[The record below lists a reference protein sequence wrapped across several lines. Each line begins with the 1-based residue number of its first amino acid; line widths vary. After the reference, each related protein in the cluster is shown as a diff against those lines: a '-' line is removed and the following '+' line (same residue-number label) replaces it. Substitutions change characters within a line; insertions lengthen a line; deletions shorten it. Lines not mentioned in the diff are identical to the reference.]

1 MATLQE
7 LERALVNAD
16 KAGDMDAARKLAA
29 VIKRARTEQPS
40 AAIPDTQVQTTLPE
54 KPETSVVDNVV
65 GGAETALALGTGAV
79 GGTAGMIGGTLKGIA
94 EQILSGKFGDM
105 EANKLVQ
112 QQAMKGAQAMTY
124 SPRTQAGQEMTQDAA
139 EFVGQFIPPVVPILG
154 ATGSVSQGARFAAG
168 QAAQRAAPVAAKAAQ
183 AVKQAAQ
190 KVLPAQAAPTP
201 GTMGSA
207 SASGVDMATLR
218 QAKANELP
226 VPIPLTKGQRTRQT
240 EDVRFER
247 EAAKNPEIGEPIRQR
262 YAEQQTKLRQNLE
275 SFIDQSGAQAP
286 EDSFRRVTG
295 LAVDQALRSR
305 AARDKA
311 KIRTLYQEAK
321 KAGEMAEPADLSPLA
336 QYLNEN
342 RAGRSSAPILQT
354 LADELEVQGVGTGK
368 LSDGSLSV
376 GTVTLEQAENLRKSI
391 NRFVKDNDPNDVRV
405 AADLKALIDRQTEGL
420 GGSMYKRA
428 RAEYARY
435 ANNYENIALVK
446 SLIGKKRGSTDRAVA
461 LEDVLNRSIIDPGTS
476 LDSVRQIRR
485 LLQTEGP
492 SGQQAWKEL
501 QGGTVQYIK
510 EQALRN
516 VAPDEFGNRIVSPAQ
531 LDRVIT
537 QLDKTG
543 KLDFVFGKKGAEQ
556 LRTINDVAKDVL
568 TVPPGSVNTSNTASV
583 LAGMLDV
590 AISGSAGVPVP
601 IATGFRFLTKNIK
614 DAKTKARIKQVL
626 ADNQE

>member
-1 MATLQE
+1 MATLDQ
-7 LERALVNAD
+7 LEAGMR
-16 KAGDMDAARKLAA
+16 KAYEIGNMQYARVLAA
-29 VIKRARTEQPS
+29 EIVRARQEQPS
-40 AAIPDTQVQTTLPE
+40 AAIPDAQVRSTLPD
-54 KPETSVVDNVV
+54 KPQTSVADKVI
-65 GGAETALALGTGAV
+65 GGAETALTLGTGAV
-79 GGTAGMIGGTLKGIA
+79 GGTAGMAGGTIKGIA
-94 EQILSGKFGDM
+94 EQILAGKFGDV

-112 QQAMKGAQAMTY
+112 QQAMKAAQAMTY
-124 SPRTQAGQEMTQDAA
+124 APRTQSGQEMVRDVSEAIGR
-139 EFVGQFIPPVVPILG
+139 VLPPVVPILG
-154 ATGSVSQGARFAAG
+154 ATGSVGQGARFAAT
-168 QAAQRAAPVAAKAAQ
+168 QAAQRAAPVATKVSQ
-183 AVKQAAQ
+183 AVKQA
-190 KVLPAQAAPTP
+190 VPAARTAPTP

-226 VPIPLTKGQRTRQT
+226 VPIPLTRGQRTRQT

-275 SFIDQSGAQAP
+275 SFIDESGAQAP

-321 KAGEMAEPADLSPLA
+321 KAGEMSEPADLSPLA

-354 LADELEVQGVGTGK
+354 LADELEVQGVGSGK
-368 LSDGSLSV
+368 LADGSLSV

-428 RAEYARY
+428 RSEYARY

-446 SLIGKKRGSTDRAVA
+446 SLIGKKRGSMDRAVA

-492 SGQQAWKEL
+492 SGQQAWREL